1 MTQEKQ
7 REEGT
12 GSLQQPVYK
21 RAGYP
26 RGGFLS
32 FIANSLG
39 AFSLN
44 PNSLQ
49 CARRQPK
56 RESFEITEAGA
67 IVNSYKT
74 RRVN

>member
-32 FIANSLG
+32 FIAQQLG
-39 AFSLN
+39 CFSFKSKFT
-44 PNSLQ
+44 PM
-49 CARRQPK
+49 R
-56 RESFEITEAGA
+56 
-67 IVNSYKT
+67 
-74 RRVN
+74 